1 MWQSAVAA
9 RCQAYG
15 AWNQKAAFVPP
26 VCATSRF
33 QFQWVSMGFNRFQ
46 LSSCALPNPGPGM
59 KRQRIRRNASRSAW
73 HPTSCSTPWRRRPL
87 CLGPQFP
94 GTKNIQKHQKPET
107 LRSFCCH
114 RTWRPSSLLF
124 RPIPI
129 VNRFEP
135 KRNWGSW
142 IGKEVSTCARK
153 RQLSQ
158 ERR

>member
-1 MWQSAVAA
+1 MIPKFPQCGNQLWLLDA
-9 RCQAYG
+9 RPMALGTKRRPSYPLCA
-15 AWNQKAAFVPP
+15 PP
-26 VCATSRF
+26 PGFSF
-33 QFQWVSMGFNRFQ
+33 NGFQWGSIGFNCPLVLYPTQ
-46 LSSCALPNPGPGM
+46 GPGM
-59 KRQRIRRNASRSAW
+59 KRQLIRRNASRSAW

-142 IGKEVSTCARK
+142 IGKEVSTCDS
-153 RQLSQ
+153 L
-158 ERR
+158 